1 MKQIASSKPYRSPYL
16 QPSAVIMLFFGFS
29 AGIPILL
36 IFSSLSLWLR
46 EAGIE
51 RATVT
56 MFGWAALGYS
66 FKFIWSPLID
76 TLPIP
81 FLSQKLGRRRAWILL
96 SQMAVMVA
104 ICLMAFTNPAL
115 PDTLLLM
122 AAAAVLLG
130 FASAT
135 QDIVIDAYRI
145 ESASLDMQ
153 STLAA
158 MYTAGYRLGMIVAG
172 AGALYLA
179 DFFGSTQDAYHY
191 LAWKNTYLI
200 MAAVMVVGVL
210 TTLTAPESSATLD
223 NNARQKQNHTLKI
236 MKWYALIALVPI
248 GGYGLLYLGFNLLA
262 KLFGLPIALPASLGH
277 NVLMYA
283 LLMGGISPIALIW
296 LITRQ
301 PVITPLAISQ
311 THNTNHSRLVITF
324 VVAVAAFIAGFVQ
337 MGNVLPSV
345 DSVLTSFFMG
355 SVLPIVDSVLI
366 SFLLEVVR
374 FMVASFAAFIAA
386 RILIAIKVVDKQQVN
401 QAWLAPISD
410 FFARYGNKALLLLAL
425 IGLYRVSDIVVGVIS
440 NVFYQ
445 DMGFSKTDIANAVK
459 LVGVIMTIAGGFLG
473 GWLALRMDIIKAMMV
488 GAVLACSTNLLFI
501 VLSHNAGNLSFLY
514 MAVTLDNLAAG
525 LASSIFIAFLS
536 ALTSIRFTAVQYALF
551 SSLMTLFPKVL
562 GGYSGAI
569 VDQLDYP
576 AFFMITFL
584 LGLPVLYLVYLV
596 GKHLDLSNHN
606 PSNQNLSNHKLSNQN
621 QDKQQ

>member
-1 MKQIASSKPYRSPYL
+1 MKQTTLPKPYRSPYL
-16 QPSAVIMLFFGFS
+16 HPSAVIMLFFGFS

-46 EAGIE
+46 EAGVD

-223 NNARQKQNHTLKI
+223 DNAKQKQNHTLKI
-236 MKWYALIALVPI
+236 MKWYALIALIPL
-248 GGYGLLYLGFNLLA
+248 GGYGLLYLVFNLLT
-262 KLFGLPIALPASLGH
+262 KLFDLAIVLPESLGQ
-277 NVLMYA
+277 NILLYA
-283 LLMGGISPIALIW
+283 LLMGGIAPIALVW

-301 PVITPLAISQ
+301 PAITPLAITQ
-311 THNTNHSRLVITF
+311 THNTTHGKLVITF
-324 VVAVAAFIAGFVQ
+324 VVAVVAFIAGFVQ

-345 DSVLTSFFMG
+345 DSVL
-355 SVLPIVDSVLI
+355 L

-374 FMVASFAAFIAA
+374 FVMASFLAFVAA
-386 RILIAIKVVDKQQVN
+386 RVLIAIKVVDKQQLH
-401 QAWLAPISD
+401 QAWLAPIGD
-410 FFARYGNKALLLLAL
+410 FFTRYGNKALLLLAL

-473 GWLALRMDIIKAMMV
+473 GWLALRMDIIKAMMI

-501 VLSHNAGNLSFLY
+501 VLSQNAGNVSFLY

-525 LASSIFIAFLS
+525 LASSVFIAFLS

-551 SSLMTLFPKVL
+551 SSLMTLFPKIL
-562 GGYSGAI
+562 GGYSGAM
-569 VDQLDYP
+569 VENLHYSM
-576 AFFMITFL
+576 FFVITFL

>member
-16 QPSAVIMLFFGFS
+16 HPSAVIMLFFGFS

-46 EAGIE
+46 EAGVD

-236 MKWYALIALVPI
+236 MKWYALIALIPL
-248 GGYGLLYLGFNLLA
+248 GGYGLLYLVFNLLT
-262 KLFGLPIALPASLGH
+262 KLFDLAIVLPESLGQ
-277 NVLMYA
+277 NILLYA
-283 LLMGGISPIALIW
+283 LLMGGIAPIALVW

-301 PVITPLAISQ
+301 PAITPLAITQ
-311 THNTNHSRLVITF
+311 THNTTHGRLVITF

-386 RILIAIKVVDKQQVN
+386 RVLIAIKVVDKQQVN

-501 VLSHNAGNLSFLY
+501 VLSQNAGNLSFLY

-525 LASSIFIAFLS
+525 LASSVFIAFLS

-606 PSNQNLSNHKLSNQN
+606 PSNQN